1 VSSADC
7 PPLADRIT
15 KSLLGYG
22 VIAGP
27 FYVVTAAVQALC
39 RDGFDPTRHAVSQ
52 LANGAF
58 GWVQIV
64 NFILTGIMTIAG
76 AVGIGRALRPGRL
89 ARWAAALLAVYGLG
103 LIAAGILRADPSDG
117 FPPGTASGVA
127 RITWHGTGHLIA
139 GGIGFACFVAAGF
152 VIGAAFAGMNLVGWA
167 WISRLVAFGFGAA
180 FVFLATGAGGAVAY
194 TLFTAAVI
202 IAWAWLSATS
212 AKLYPLVGT
221 RTCPPGSSDSLP
233 RSPASM

>member
-1 VSSADC
+1 MSSTDC

-27 FYVVTAAVQALC
+27 FYVVTFAVQAFC

-52 LANGAF
+52 LANGPF

-89 ARWAAALLAVYGLG
+89 AGWAAGLLTVYGLG

-117 FPPGTASGVA
+117 LPPGTASGVA
-127 RITWHGTGHLIA
+127 RITWHGTGHIIA
-139 GGIGFACFVAAGF
+139 GGIGFTCFVAAGF
-152 VIGAAFAGMNLVGWA
+152 VIGAALAGMNVGWA
-167 WISRLVAFGFGAA
+167 WISRLVAFAFGAA
-180 FVFLATGAGGAVAY
+180 FVFLASGAGGAVAN
-194 TLFTAAVI
+194 TLFTAAMI
-202 IAWAWLSATS
+202 IAWAWLSAVS

-221 RTCPPGSSDSLP
+221 HAPTAGSNDSSP

>member
-1 VSSADC
+1 VSSTDC

-22 VIAGP
+22 IIAGP

-64 NFILTGIMTIAG
+64 NFILTGVMTIAG
-76 AVGIGRALRPGRL
+76 AVGIGRALRPGGL
-89 ARWAAALLAVYGLG
+89 ARWAAGLLTVYGVG
-103 LIAAGILRADPSDG
+103 LIAAGILRADPTDG
-117 FPPGTASGVA
+117 FPPGTPSGAA
-127 RITWHGTGHLIA
+127 RITWHGTGHIIA
-139 GGIGFACFVAAGF
+139 GGLGFACFVAAGF
-152 VIGAAFAGMNLVGWA
+152 VLGAAFAGMNFVGWA
-167 WISRLVAFGFGAA
+167 WISRLVAFAFGTA
-180 FVFLATGAGGAVAY
+180 FVFLASGTGGAVAN

-202 IAWAWLSATS
+202 IAWAWLSAAS
-212 AKLYPLVGT
+212 AKLYPLAGT
-221 RTCPPGSSDSLP
+221 RMRTAGPNDSSP

>member
-1 VSSADC
+1 MNSTDC

-22 VIAGP
+22 IIAGP
-27 FYVVTAAVQALC
+27 FYVVTAAVQAFC

-64 NFILTGIMTIAG
+64 NFILTGAMTIAG
-76 AVGIGRALRPGRL
+76 AVGIGRALPPGRR
-89 ARWAAALLAVYGLG
+89 ARWAAGLLTAYGLA

-127 RITWHGTGHLIA
+127 RITWHGIGHIIA
-139 GGIGFACFVAAGF
+139 GGIGFTCFVAAGF
-152 VIGAAFAGMNLVGWA
+152 VIGAAFAAMNLVGWA
-167 WISRLVAFGFGAA
+167 WISRLVAFVFGAA
-180 FVFLATGAGGAVAY
+180 FVFLASGAGAAVANI
-194 TLFTAAVI
+194 LFTAAVI
-202 IAWAWLSATS
+202 IGWAWLSALC
-212 AKLYPLVGT
+212 AKLYPLVDT
-221 RTCPPGSSDSLP
+221 RTRAGYSNDSSP
-233 RSPASM
+233 RSPASV

>member
-1 VSSADC
+1 MSSIDC

-27 FYVVTAAVQALC
+27 FYVVTAAVQAFC
-39 RDGFDPTRHAVSQ
+39 REGFDPTRHAVSQ
-52 LANGAF
+52 LANGTF

-64 NFILTGIMTIAG
+64 NFILTGVMTIAG

-89 ARWAAALLAVYGLG
+89 ARWAAGLLTVYGLG

-127 RITWHGTGHLIA
+127 RITWHGTGHIIA
-139 GGIGFACFVAAGF
+139 GGISFTCFVAAGF
-152 VIGAAFAGMNLVGWA
+152 AIGAAFAGMNFTGWA
-167 WISRLVAFGFGAA
+167 WVSRLVAFVFGAA
-180 FVFLATGAGGAVAY
+180 FVFLASGAGGAVANM
-194 TLFTAAVI
+194 LFFAAVI
-202 IAWAWLSATS
+202 IAWAWLSAVS

-221 RTCPPGSSDSLP
+221 HTRTAGSSDSSP